1 MGQFSYLG
9 VLLFIFLTTLMLELV
24 LKARVWQKLKRL
36 TLTIIPVVLVMALW
50 DWYAIEN
57 SHWFFND
64 QLTTGIILFNFLPI
78 EEFLFFI
85 FVPIAALLSF
95 EAVRSIKKELV
106 PGESQ

>member
-9 VLLFIFLTTLMLELV
+9 VLLFIFLTTLMLELI

-36 TLTIIPVVLVMALW
+36 TLTIIPVVLAMTLW

-57 SHWFFND
+57 NHWFFNEK
-64 QLTTGIILFNFLPI
+64 LTTGVILLNFLPI